1 MTDERTPPPAGAD
14 EKTTTEAPSPPVE
27 TLQFS
32 SALPEPRAF
41 PWTRAILYGAV
52 LAAGLAWFFWRTAA
66 PAIPREVFQ
75 NADRIDALE
84 WPDSGTRLVATDAG
98 WEVSHA
104 SWDRAAADPTAV
116 LALLDRLKGARGL
129 PLRRIPPDFRPVGRL
144 IVSAAGV
151 RRTLVWHAA
160 GADAVVESGN
170 QRFLVPS
177 FPADQLFPAPESL
190 VTRRLLGR
198 DPGDAGELSV
208 TVVTAEGERRYRI
221 RREGDYWYIPGTHA
235 HLLHTPAVVRLLADL
250 RELSFRRLLP
260 SPATWPSLV
269 DFSLT
274 QEGRTWRLARITGEC
289 PEGELAVARQD
300 GRWLAGCVS
309 ARAWA
314 RLVPTLPA
322 LLEPRLVPPPGG
334 GGTWDHLELRHRGS
348 PALRIAR
355 GEKGWT
361 FEDGTPADAAI
372 CAGLIERW
380 TSSNVLGLEPLLPT
394 DQADTQ
400 VFLRQGKHEFYF
412 HVLSVGD
419 AFFAVRQG
427 ERRRARIP
435 KELFDLVRP
444 DPAWWRDRRVFPHDD
459 VVKIQRTS
467 DGFRETWVREADG
480 TWRVLEP
487 LDLPYP
493 PELATEV
500 IPRLMALRSEAPTT
514 GGTATDAT
522 PTAATPTAGVEPGK
536 VPGVEP
542 ASPET
547 PDLARTAVLWTLTR
561 TDGTTIRLWIT
572 PGEGTSRALG
582 DGPKTALRLAA
593 TDEAFLLQPH
603 FRPHRP
609 AWELARA
616 RGAVFRFADGRT
628 VELELRDSTWLWT
641 APEGKK
647 LLPADAAG
655 AFLAR
660 LDKALE
666 EAEPWDLGT
675 IPDCPIRLSFTSD
688 LGLPQAFCLETA
700 AGIAPAGT
708 QPVGTPSAEN
718 PSAGFLLIARAG
730 LPGRSLLPASFLS
743 LLAVP

>member
-14 EKTTTEAPSPPVE
+14 EKATTEAPSPPVE

-41 PWTRAILYGAV
+41 TWTRAVLYGAV
-52 LAAGLAWFFWRTAA
+52 LAAGLAWFFWRAAA
-66 PAIPREVFQ
+66 PATPREVFQ

-129 PLRRIPPDFRPVGRL
+129 PLRRLPPDFRPVGRL

-160 GADAVVESGN
+160 GADAVVESGD

-260 SPATWPSLV
+260 SPAMWPSLV

-274 QEGRTWRLARITGEC
+274 QEGRTWRLARITGAC

-334 GGTWDHLELRHRGS
+334 GGTWDRLELRHRGS
-348 PALRIAR
+348 PALRISR

-361 FEDGTPADAAI
+361 FEDGTPADAAT
-372 CAGLIERW
+372 CAGFIERW
-380 TSSNVLGLEPLLPT
+380 TSANVLGLEPLLPT
-394 DQADTQ
+394 DQADLQ
-400 VFLRQGKHEFYF
+400 VFFRRGEHVFSF
-412 HVLSVGD
+412 HLLAIGD

-435 KELFDLVRP
+435 RELFDLVRP

-459 VVKIQRTS
+459 IVKIQRTTG
-467 DGFRETWVREADG
+467 GFRETWVREADG
-480 TWRVLEP
+480 AWRVLEP

-500 IPRLMALRSEAPTT
+500 IPRLLGLRSEAP
-514 GGTATDAT
+514 DA
-522 PTAATPTAGVEPGK
+522 PD
-536 VPGVEP
+536 P
-542 ASPET
+542 APSET
-547 PDLARTAVLWTLTR
+547 IALARPAVLWTLTR

-582 DGPKTALRLAA
+582 DGPRTALRLAA
-593 TDEAFLLQPH
+593 ANEDFGLGPH

-700 AGIAPAGT
+700 AGTPPAKVAPTGA
-708 QPVGTPSAEN
+708 

-730 LPGRSLLPASFLS
+730 LPGRARLPASFLT
-743 LLAVP
+743 LLATP